1 MMSSSVSDSWHL
13 ELERKIK
20 DALKS
25 IRYGT
30 VTLVVQ
36 DGYVIQIDKTEK
48 VRLKRVGHIDGSGI

>member
-1 MMSSSVSDSWHL
+1 MSSSVSDSWHL